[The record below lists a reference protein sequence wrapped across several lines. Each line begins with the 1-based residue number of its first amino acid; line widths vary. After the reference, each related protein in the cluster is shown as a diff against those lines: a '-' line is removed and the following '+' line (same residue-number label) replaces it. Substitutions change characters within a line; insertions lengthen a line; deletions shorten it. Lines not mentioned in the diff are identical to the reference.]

1 MNYMQRKKEVENL
14 SDEMKL
20 LIKKNYFPANASVA
34 DMQFCMGIAKTFDLN
49 PMRNEIYF
57 VERRSK
63 VNGQWVNKVVPMI
76 GRDGFLSI
84 AHKTGKFEGMKTE
97 ALVKEVPVL
106 INGVWETKK
115 DLVGICSVYRKN
127 SSHPF
132 TVEVT
137 YGEYVQRNRDGS
149 PTSMWATKPITMM
162 KKVAESQ
169 ALRKAFSVA
178 GLYSEEEI
186 EISEVVTSTKDIEED
201 NIEKLM
207 AKKAKQDEDIKDVKD
222 IEIEEDIVIEG
233 NQENETEED
242 NVPDIDE
249 VLQDESK

>member
-1 MNYMQRKKEVENL
+1 MNYLQRKKEIENL
-14 SDEMKL
+14 SDEMKI
-20 LIKKNYFPANASVA
+20 LIKKNYFPANASIA

-63 VNGQWVNKVVPMI
+63 VNGQWINKVVPMI

-84 AHKTGKFEGMKTE
+84 AHKSGKFEGMETKAE
-97 ALVKEVPVL
+97 VKEVPVL

-115 DLVGICSVYRKN
+115 DLVGICSVYRKDT
-127 SSHPF
+127 SHPF

-137 YGEYVQRNRDGS
+137 YTEYVQKNKDGS
-149 PTSMWATKPITMM
+149 PTSMWATKPITMI

-178 GLYSEEEI
+178 GLYSEEEV
-186 EISEVVTSTKDIEED
+186 EIVDAPAMENETKEDI
-201 NIEKLM
+201 NKLM
-207 AKKAKQDEDIKDVKD
+207 ANNKAKKEEIKD
-222 IEIEEDIVIEG
+222 IEIEKEQQ
-233 NQENETEED
+233 QENEDKESNEGD
-242 NVPDIDE
+242 IPDIDE
-249 VLQDESK
+249 VLDNESK